1 MAKRKSTAHYVDN
14 KVFLQAMKDWK
25 EKCEEA
31 EQMGEEKPRVSN
43 YIGEC
48 FLKIANGLSHK
59 PNFMN
64 YTFKDDMVSD
74 GIENCLQY
82 IHNFN
87 PDKSNNPF
95 AYFTQIIYYA
105 FIRRIQREKKQTH
118 VKHRLIEKVDYRAFV
133 TMEGDENSYSVSGF
147 DPTIMLPDE
156 AVYKPKKKVKVDK
169 PSGLEN
175 FMDKKSENSDNN

>member
-156 AVYKPKKKVKVDK
+156 AVYKPKKKNKVDK
-169 PSGLEN
+169 PEGLEN
-175 FMDKKSENSDNN
+175 FMEKKSEDSNNN